1 MLVYVTCELFA
12 AFMCISSHAGSAR
25 KEKKRLLSIINRHLK
40 HTPVF
45 VGLLVQWLLR
55 YVNLIAAGRMSDE
68 VICFRCCCFFGLST
82 EIFGA
87 RYLYSHFMDRKLW
100 QNIRQ
105 QQKRLKNT
113 TSVSAAVAEMS
124 ESRATVAVLCFSLA
138 SMLLLLLPRVC

>member
-87 RYLYSHFMDRKLW
+87 RYLYVMGNSTVDYLIIGKIFMISTVL
-100 QNIRQ
+100 
-105 QQKRLKNT
+105 
-113 TSVSAAVAEMS
+113 AAPVTWRPTCVAQSGHQWMPLGNMDSSQLSKHE
-124 ESRATVAVLCFSLA
+124 L
-138 SMLLLLLPRVC
+138 